1 MRSSLAAVH
10 APVHARG
17 GTSDLTEDALEGH
30 PPLDLAMVDER
41 VAVMVGGDA
50 LRVAQEFGNLGE

>member
-10 APVHARG
+10 ARCTHAAARL
-17 GTSDLTEDALEGH
+17 DLAEDALEGH
-30 PPLDLAMVDER
+30 PPLDLAIVDER
-41 VAVMVGGDA
+41 VDVMVGGDV